1 MYDKTLYNRFGDGVN
16 VEADKGRGT
25 VWLLVSSTED
35 DEHDLISLNY
45 EEFIKLRQM
54 LTEAFS
60 EMGW

>member
-1 MYDKTLYNRFGDGVN
+1 MYNKTLYNRLGDGIN
-16 VEADKGRGT
+16 VDANKERGT
-25 VWLLVSSTED
+25 IWLLVGED
-35 DEHDLISLNY
+35 GMEESELISLNY

>member
-1 MYDKTLYNRFGDGVN
+1 VDANKD
-16 VEADKGRGT
+16 RGT
-25 VWLLVSSTED
+25 IWLLVGED
-35 DEHDLISLNY
+35 GMEESELISLNY

>member
-1 MYDKTLYNRFGDGVN
+1 MYQDKLTNRLGDDLYVSARK
-16 VEADKGRGT
+16 ERGT
-25 VWLLVSSTED
+25 VFLQMAEGEK
-35 DEHDLISLNY
+35 DEALMMSLNY

>member
-1 MYDKTLYNRFGDGVN
+1 MYQNKLTNRLGDDLYVSARKERN
-16 VEADKGRGT
+16 KI
-25 VWLLVSSTED
+25 WLMISSTDEE
-35 DEHDLISLNY
+35 EHDLISLNY